1 LLPHAPDFGEQ
12 LVERHVKRI
21 RDHARGLLEAEASVV
36 VSAAHAL
43 EDIQIFFLRIHK
55 SPVIRLEML

>member
-1 LLPHAPDFGEQ
+1 LILVHADRVG
-12 LVERHVKRI
+12 
-21 RDHARGLLEAEASVV
+21 DHARGLFEAEASVV